1 MTKLLWNKSKLFYL
15 IAWKIFSHWI
25 NVMLCRWLYKEAT
38 IKSTEVPED
47 DTESLIVE
55 VVMTSAAYA
64 KFVSAFKKK

>member
-1 MTKLLWNKSKLFYL
+1 
-15 IAWKIFSHWI
+15 
-25 NVMLCRWLYKEAT
+25 MLCRWLYKEAT